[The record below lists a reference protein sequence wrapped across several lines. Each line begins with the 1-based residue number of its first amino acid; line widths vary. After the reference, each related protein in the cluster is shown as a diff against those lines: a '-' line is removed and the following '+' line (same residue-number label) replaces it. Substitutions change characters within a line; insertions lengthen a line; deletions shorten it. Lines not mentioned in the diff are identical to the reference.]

1 METLEFTLIV
11 MACVIVSAIVGKI
24 VTRVALPL
32 IQILVGLVVALFAPA
47 VTDVHLSSELLMVL
61 FIAPLLFNEARE
73 SSRRELFRNK
83 GQILSLAVGLVVA
96 TVLVVGAALYG
107 LVPSMPLAA
116 AFACAAALG
125 PTDAAAVGA
134 MGSTVALNRRQQL
147 LLSGESLINDASGV
161 VAFQFAVVAA
171 LTGSFSAIEA
181 GGEFLLL
188 FFGGIAVG
196 LAVGGAVLFAMLAL
210 RHFGYEDT
218 TLHVLFEVLTPFV
231 VYLLAEGL
239 HVSGILAVVAAG
251 LVLAGRA
258 PRLISAAA
266 RPPSDGLEH
275 LLGDHRLSHQRHCLH
290 HAGHG
295 ASLGG

>member
-32 IQILVGLVVALFAPA
+32 IQILVGFVVALFAPA

-125 PTDAAAVGA
+125 PTPACH
-134 MGSTVALNRRQQL
+134 
-147 LLSGESLINDASGV
+147 
-161 VAFQFAVVAA
+161 
-171 LTGSFSAIEA
+171 
-181 GGEFLLL
+181 
-188 FFGGIAVG
+188 
-196 LAVGGAVLFAMLAL
+196 LA
-210 RHFGYEDT
+210 
-218 TLHVLFEVLTPFV
+218 
-231 VYLLAEGL
+231 
-239 HVSGILAVVAAG
+239 
-251 LVLAGRA
+251 
-258 PRLISAAA
+258 
-266 RPPSDGLEH
+266 
-275 LLGDHRLSHQRHCLH
+275 
-290 HAGHG
+290 
-295 ASLGG
+295 

>member
-1 METLEFTLIV
+1 METLEFALIV

-73 SSRRELFRNK
+73 SNRRELYRNK

-134 MGSTVALNRRQQL
+134 MGSTVGLNRRQQL

-161 VAFQFAVVAA
+161 VAFQFAVAAA
-171 LTGSFSAIEA
+171 LTGSFSAVEA

-196 LAVGGAVLFAMLAL
+196 LAVGGAVLFAMLVL

-218 TLHVLFEVLTPFV
+218 TLHVLFEVL
-231 VYLLAEGL
+231 
-239 HVSGILAVVAAG
+239 
-251 LVLAGRA
+251 AGRLPPKQPA
-258 PRLISAAA
+258 LQALRHPD
-266 RPPSDGLEH
+266 RPL
-275 LLGDHRLSHQRHCLH
+275 LLGPQRH
-290 HAGHG
+290 
-295 ASLGG
+295 SLLSGL